1 MNNFYDEAE
10 KILKRLDE
18 QVALIVAK
26 LKIGSKSDP
35 EDVFFDNQE
44 FMLLMNI
51 SKRTAQEWRN
61 KKIIEFSQVGNKIY
75 YRLSDIK
82 KLLRRKLQSKSKIKT
97 TL

>member
-1 MNNFYDEAE
+1 MNNFYDKAE
-10 KILKRLDE
+10 IILKRLDE

-35 EDVFFDNQE
+35 EDVFFDNHK
-44 FMLLMNI
+44 FMLLMNT

-82 KLLRRKLQSKSKIKT
+82 KLLDVNYSKK
-97 TL
+97 